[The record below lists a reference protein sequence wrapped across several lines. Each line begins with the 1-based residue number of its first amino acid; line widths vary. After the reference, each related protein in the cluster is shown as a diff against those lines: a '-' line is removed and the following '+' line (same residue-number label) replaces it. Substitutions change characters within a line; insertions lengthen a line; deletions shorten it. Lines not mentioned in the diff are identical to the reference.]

1 MSLRVF
7 AVAAAAL
14 FATAPV
20 MANDLID
27 ATDPAR
33 ILNIARGFGSADL
46 EKDSQG
52 DPKITGRIEGTRYT
66 IFFYGCTN
74 NRDCDDIQFYAA
86 WNGNNKFTQAQMNEW
101 NRTKRYGKAYLD
113 RDNDPVLEMV
123 VNIDYGVSRRN
134 LEDSFNWWKVALRG
148 FKKDVLGE
156 N

>member
-74 NRDCDDIQFYAA
+74 NTDCDDIQFYAA

-134 LEDSFNWWKVALRG
+134 IEDSFNWWKVALRG